1 MHDHFAERIAWC
13 KELRDAAPEQ
23 LDSIE
28 KRGWR
33 FQTQAGNSPW
43 RDVTD
48 EWAERERRTIE
59 KTNRLIEGYEAEC
72 LKIRA
77 ERSDQPTRSGAL

>member
-13 KELRDAAPEQ
+13 KELRDAAQEQ

-28 KRGWR
+28 KREWR
-33 FQTQAGNSPW
+33 FQAQEGNSPW

-59 KTNRLIEGYEAEC
+59 KMNRLIEGYEA
-72 LKIRA
+72 RDA
-77 ERSDQPTRSGAL
+77 